1 MSKDDFMDLVPYL
14 LMGCG
19 MSVLF
24 LELIKVF
31 Q

>member
-1 MSKDDFMDLVPYL
+1 MTKEHFMELVPYL
-14 LMGCG
+14 LMGVG
-19 MSVLF
+19 LSIVF